1 MAALSQ
7 DAQDVFD
14 CLEEH
19 LIWLRIRWDNYRKLF
34 DHSER
39 RIELLNDAASWFFFV
54 IQETLFDDVQM
65 GLCRLTDPAETG
77 KSPNATIK
85 QLIKKIDNLQQEPA
99 FASVTYFAGEVEKAV
114 EPLRLYRNKALAHSD
129 LTFSLEAHKTRVHP
143 IPPGTSAQISDALE
157 LLETFLNKV
166 SMLVGAVPRYFDAC
180 PMDGDA
186 DALVA
191 LLKAGIRYGDLR
203 DNEAI
208 DFSDNPEGRYYG
220 A

>member
-1 MAALSQ
+1 MAELSQ
-7 DAQDVFD
+7 EAQDVFD

-65 GLCRLTDPAETG
+65 GLCRMTDPAG
-77 KSPNATIK
+77 KGKRRNATIE
-85 QLIKKIDNLQQEPA
+85 QLLEQIKSYQHEPA
-99 FASVTYFAGEVEKAV
+99 YAAVDFFAAEVGKAV
-114 EPLRLYRNKALAHSD
+114 EPIRTYRDKALAHLD
-129 LTFSLEAHKTRVHP
+129 LTTSLEAHKTRVHP
-143 IPPGTSAQISDALE
+143 IPPGTSAQISEALK
-157 LLETFLNKV
+157 LLGAFLNKV
-166 SMLVGAVPRYFDAC
+166 SMLAKATPRHFDAC
-180 PMDGDA
+180 PMGGDA

-203 DNEAI
+203 DNEEI